1 MTVQWTRCA
10 FLNEAITL
18 LDNLQLVA
26 NTTIVFL
33 TKATIKSEKIILQ
46 FLQHIFSNDKTAQF
60 VIVSKSCHTVYI
72 QYIFFK
78 LLTKCIQCFFFIL
91 LNCHAFAVWLWIVC
105 AKVFFS
111 FLCSVNVGFYD
122 VHIIFISVYFS
133 SICLNM
139 TMHSNNMYSQCA

>member
-60 VIVSKSCHTVYI
+60 IIVSKSCHTVYI

-78 LLTKCIQCFFFIL
+78 LLTKCIQCFFFYSFKL
-91 LNCHAFAVWLWIVC
+91 SCVCSLIVNRLC
-105 AKVFFS
+105 ESVFFFFVFS
-111 FLCSVNVGFYD
+111 KCWFLWCTYHIHFCLFQIHLLKYD
-122 VHIIFISVYFS
+122 NAFK
-133 SICLNM
+133 
-139 TMHSNNMYSQCA
+139 